1 LIQTLKGLEALTYL
15 AILSFAR
22 SETSAC
28 LPHEHNAVLE
38 AIEESDGAKAK
49 SLMGTH
55 LDHALNELDLSERLA
70 QPLNL
75 SAGLGFTRSPAS
87 RRRSRLKTA

>member
-1 LIQTLKGLEALTYL
+1 LVNHCEAWYYL

-28 LPHEHNAVLE
+28 LPHEHNAILE

-49 SLMGTH
+49 SLMGT
-55 LDHALNELDLSERLA
+55 STM
-70 QPLNL
+70 P
-75 SAGLGFTRSPAS
+75 
-87 RRRSRLKTA
+87 